1 MPKRHARM
9 ADWVGRGAQCGV
21 HETYRLHGE
30 FDFECHERFAA
41 LLGLGKRREEPIAP
55 RVNIADD
62 EAQIEN
68 EEKTKAVE
76 HSTPNLPG
84 IAALR
89 AEVRASS
96 ERVKLCK
103 GGASFVEVV
112 RTRRDDGREGS
123 RTVRVEVSNN
133 DPRRSRGGADAGD
146 FETIKHRLDEHLTD
160 HVQRLSAERER
171 TYARKVRA
179 LEEVFLNGDSR
190 AKRLDPVEWR
200 LECERRRLKDSIEA
214 LDTHPWYARILKTVG
229 TSESAAYFL
238 SKPGGA
244 GAGGIGESV
253 PGGFG
258 SAGADNRG
266 FARREP
272 NRAEL
277 VVGVAVRDVVESGR
291 MFDRDEFFAMCA
303 RLDPKDLSRGE
314 RMVAFIREELGVTA
328 EEYEDWVSSRG

>member
-1 MPKRHARM
+1 M

-55 RVNIADD
+55 KVNIADD

-133 DPRRSRGGADAGD
+133 DSRRLRGGADAVVRIEE
-146 FETIKHRLDEHLTD
+146 F
-160 HVQRLSAERER
+160 
-171 TYARKVRA
+171 ARQM
-179 LEEVFLNGDSR
+179 
-190 AKRLDPVEWR
+190 
-200 LECERRRLKDSIEA
+200 
-214 LDTHPWYARILKTVG
+214 TVG
-229 TSESAAYFL
+229 
-238 SKPGGA
+238 P
-244 GAGGIGESV
+244 SV
-253 PGGFG
+253 
-258 SAGADNRG
+258 ATR
-266 FARREP
+266 
-272 NRAEL
+272 
-277 VVGVAVRDVVESGR
+277 
-291 MFDRDEFFAMCA
+291 
-303 RLDPKDLSRGE
+303 
-314 RMVAFIREELGVTA
+314 
-328 EEYEDWVSSRG
+328 